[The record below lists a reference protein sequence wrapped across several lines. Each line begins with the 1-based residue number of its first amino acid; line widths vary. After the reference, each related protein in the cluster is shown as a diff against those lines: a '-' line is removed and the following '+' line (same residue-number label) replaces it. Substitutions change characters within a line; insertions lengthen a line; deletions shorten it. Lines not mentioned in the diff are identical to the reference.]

1 MKVVVSSVPWMIIG
15 GLLWAGLFIKPQPVG
30 GTVQPPVLERR
41 DHYYGIAPAP
51 GGGVWVAGTG
61 GKIVAID
68 AQAHARVL
76 ATPTDQTLQ
85 DIAVWDDRHAV
96 AVGNDGV
103 ILITADGGPALEGR
117 GGRAPFNGG
126 QQAHPHPGRGG
137 RQSRCHR

>member
-1 MKVVVSSVPWMIIG
+1 MDRISSTVEPALAAPDTPPSRLRSSAVKVVVSSVPWLIIG

-68 AQAHARVL
+68 NQGHARV
-76 ATPTDQTLQ
+76 
-85 DIAVWDDRHAV
+85 
-96 AVGNDGV
+96 
-103 ILITADGGPALEGR
+103 
-117 GGRAPFNGG
+117 
-126 QQAHPHPGRGG
+126 
-137 RQSRCHR
+137 